1 MLRHNRV
8 PTPRGYPVNL
18 QSAILR
24 SAMFCRPRVR
34 FWALLTL
41 SLLAACGSDAG
52 PAALAPSQS
61 LAATAP
67 QVAAPATATALP
79 VATRPAPATAAAQ
92 PTASTSTEQ
101 TATPAA
107 ARDIPESTTAE

>member
-1 MLRHNRV
+1 
-8 PTPRGYPVNL
+8 
-18 QSAILR
+18 
-24 SAMFCRPRVR
+24 MFRRPRLR

-61 LAATAP
+61 SAATAP
-67 QVAAPATATALP
+67 QVAAPP
-79 VATRPAPATAAAQ
+79 TAATQ
-92 PTASTSTEQ
+92 PTAATSTDQ

-107 ARDIPESTTAE
+107 ARDIPESVTAEGYHVLGRADAPVTLTMYSDFL